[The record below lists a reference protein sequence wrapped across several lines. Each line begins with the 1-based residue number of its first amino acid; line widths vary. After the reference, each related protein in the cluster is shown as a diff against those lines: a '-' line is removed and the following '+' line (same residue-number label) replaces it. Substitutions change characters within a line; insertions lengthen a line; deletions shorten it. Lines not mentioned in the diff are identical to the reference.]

1 MDVWKVKQVG
11 AAAFGR
17 VVARSAC
24 LLNDDGHLLFNFVTA
39 FAEQKLRPL
48 ARTPKLPEEFVKK
61 QKAYFAD
68 VDAFELA
75 EEEVSESELE

>member
-11 AAAFGR
+11 AAAFWK
-17 VVARSAC
+17 SSSSIC
-24 LLNDDGHLLFNFVTA
+24 LLNDDDHLLFNFLAA